1 MSFYERYEALC
12 QEHGMKPQNPKMQEI
27 VEASSGTI
35 SGWKKGV
42 MPKTETVIRIA
53 KYFEVTT
60 DYLLGLSNSRNGK
73 DIITEEE
80 RLLISA
86 YRSASTEG
94 KFIIIQTCMNQKEA
108 SKSSAV

>member
-1 MSFYERYEALC
+1 MTFYERYEELC

-27 VEASSGTI
+27 TEASSGTI

-42 MPKTETVIRIA
+42 IPKTETIIRIS
-53 KYFEVTT
+53 KYFGVTT
-60 DYLLGLSNSRNGK
+60 DYLLGLSDSRNGR
-73 DIITEEE
+73 DIFTEEE

-108 SKSSAV
+108 SKSSAI

>member
-1 MSFYERYEALC
+1 MNFYDRYEELC
-12 QEHGMKPQNPKMQEI
+12 QEHGMKPQTPKMLEI
-27 VEASSGTI
+27 TEASSGTI

-42 MPKTETVIRIA
+42 MPKAETIVRIA
-53 KYFEVTT
+53 KYFGVTT
-60 DYLLGLSNSRNGK
+60 DYLLGLSDSRNGR
-73 DIITEEE
+73 DTFTEEE

-86 YRSASTEG
+86 YRSATTEG

>member
-1 MSFYERYEALC
+1 MSFYKRYEKLC
-12 QEHGMKPQNPKMQEI
+12 QEHGMKPQNPKMQEV

-53 KYFEVTT
+53 KYFGVTT
-60 DYLLGLSNSRNGK
+60 DYLLCLSDSRNGK
-73 DIITEEE
+73 DTITEEE
-80 RLLISA
+80 QLLISA

>member
-1 MSFYERYEALC
+1 MSFYERYEELC
-12 QEHGMKPQNPKMQEI
+12 QEHGMKPQNPKMQEV

-42 MPKTETVIRIA
+42 IPKAETIIRIA
-53 KYFEVTT
+53 KYFGVTT
-60 DYLLGLSNSRNGK
+60 DYLLGLSDSKSRS
-73 DIITEEE
+73 DLFTEEE

>member
-1 MSFYERYEALC
+1 MSFYERYEGLC
-12 QEHGMKPQNPKMQEI
+12 QDHGMKPQNPKRQEI

-53 KYFEVTT
+53 KYFGVTT
-60 DYLLGLSNSRNGK
+60 DYLLCLSDSRNGK
-73 DIITEEE
+73 DTITEEE
-80 RLLISA
+80 QLLISA

>member
-1 MSFYERYEALC
+1 MNFYDRYEELC
-12 QEHGMKPQNPKMQEI
+12 QEHGMKPQNPKMQEV
-27 VEASSGTI
+27 VEVSSGTI

-53 KYFEVTT
+53 KYFGVTT
-60 DYLLGLSNSRNGK
+60 DYLLCLSDSRNGR
-73 DIITEEE
+73 DTFTEE

-86 YRSASTEG
+86 YRSATTEG

>member
-1 MSFYERYEALC
+1 
-12 QEHGMKPQNPKMQEI
+12 MKPQNPKMQEV

-35 SGWKKGV
+35 SGWKRGV

-53 KYFEVTT
+53 KYFGVTT
-60 DYLLGLSNSRNGK
+60 DYRLGLSDSRNGRNTF
-73 DIITEEE
+73 TEEE

>member
-1 MSFYERYEALC
+1 MSFYERYETLC
-12 QEHGMKPQNPKMQEI
+12 QEHGMKPQNPKMQEV

-42 MPKTETVIRIA
+42 MPKTETVVRIA
-53 KYFEVTT
+53 KYFGVTT
-60 DYLLGLSNSRNGK
+60 DYLLGLSDSRNRS
-73 DIITEEE
+73 DYFTEEE

-108 SKSSAV
+108 SKSNAI